1 MEKAKIVL
9 LLGPTL
15 ARSVVSVND
24 RILPYS
30 TIEIRMD
37 ADKTIIKLSRS
48 VGDDMRITEELCK
61 HPIIEEYVADP
72 LVFATYS
79 GSFGAINT
87 IIGGGTR
94 PQLTKGD

>member
-15 ARSVVSVND
+15 VRSVVSVND

-30 TIEIRMD
+30 TIEMRMD
-37 ADKTIIKLSRS
+37 ADKTVIKLSRMMDYDLS
-48 VGDDMRITEELCK
+48 TTED
-61 HPIIEEYVADP
+61 PIIEEYVADP

-94 PQLTKGD
+94 PQLDYSI

>member
-15 ARSVVSVND
+15 VSSIVSVND

-30 TIEIRMD
+30 TIEMRMD
-37 ADKTIIKLSRS
+37 ADKAIIKLSRMMDYDLS
-48 VGDDMRITEELCK
+48 TTED
-61 HPIIEEYVADP
+61 PIIEEYVADP

-87 IIGGGTR
+87 IFGVGTR
-94 PQLTKGD
+94 PRTNFN

>member
-15 ARSVVSVND
+15 VSSVVSVND

-30 TIEIRMD
+30 TIEMRMD
-37 ADKTIIKLSRS
+37 ADKTVIKLSRTMDYDLS
-48 VGDDMRITEELCK
+48 TTED
-61 HPIIEEYVADP
+61 PIIEEYVADP

-94 PQLTKGD
+94 PQLDHSI

>member
-15 ARSVVSVND
+15 VSSVVSVND

-30 TIEIRMD
+30 TIEMRMD
-37 ADKTIIKLSRS
+37 ADKTVIKLSRTMDYDLS
-48 VGDDMRITEELCK
+48 TTED
-61 HPIIEEYVADP
+61 PIIEEYVADP

-94 PQLTKGD
+94 PQLNYSI

>member
-15 ARSVVSVND
+15 VSSIVSVTD

-30 TIEIRMD
+30 TIEMRMEY
-37 ADKTIIKLSRS
+37 DKTVVKLSRTM
-48 VGDDMRITEELCK
+48 DYDMSTTED
-61 HPIIEEYVADP
+61 PIIEEYVADP
-72 LVFATYS
+72 LVLSTYS

-87 IIGGGTR
+87 IFGVGTR
-94 PQLTKGD
+94 PQLNLN

>member
-15 ARSVVSVND
+15 VRSIVSVND

-30 TIEIRMD
+30 TIEMRMD
-37 ADKTIIKLSRS
+37 ADKTVIKLSRTMDYDLS
-48 VGDDMRITEELCK
+48 TTED
-61 HPIIEEYVADP
+61 PIIEEYVADP

-94 PQLTKGD
+94 PQLDHSI

>member
-15 ARSVVSVND
+15 VSSIVSVND
-24 RILPYS
+24 RILPYK
-30 TIEIRMD
+30 TIEMRMEY
-37 ADKTIIKLSRS
+37 DKTVVKLSRS
-48 VGDDMRITEELCK
+48 MGDDMRFTEELCK

-72 LVFATYS
+72 LVLSTYS
-79 GSFGAINT
+79 GSFSAINT
-87 IIGGGTR
+87 IFGVGTR